1 MANLIDLKQYKYR
14 NRYGNMVL
22 NHESFGRFK
31 SEQVGSLP
39 DGIRITSITKST
51 AAWSS
56 ASDWIGVQITGGT
69 WRQEQLRRKVMI
81 KDGKLD
87 LDKIKAKIKE
97 CAEHAAKE
105 DERETKARERQ
116 AAKDAAQSAVQAKIA
131 AVTDRVIIS
140 GFSAPDHMSIRVD
153 IESPDELEA
162 VLEALAAVRA

>member
-1 MANLIDLKQYKYR
+1 MANLIDLKQYEVR
-14 NRYGNMVL
+14 NRYGNMVI
-22 NHESFGRFK
+22 NRGSFDCFK
-31 SEQVGSLP
+31 IEQFGSLP
-39 DGIRITSITKST
+39 DGVRIDSITRNI

-56 ASDWIGVQITGGT
+56 DNEWIGIQITGGT

-105 DERETKARERQ
+105 DEREARSKERQ
-116 AAKDAAQSAVQAKIA
+116 AAKDAAQSNVQAKID
-131 AVTDRVIIS
+131 AVTDRVSIS
-140 GFSAPDHMSIRVD
+140 SFSAPDHMSIRVD